1 METIKNYKK
10 EDFVKETGLTEK
22 DVKELKEA
30 YAKKYA
36 IEKGWEFGNLSTDQ
50 LNEIYQQDGYK
61 KAGLLL
67 S

>member
-1 METIKNYKK
+1 MNYNEKN
-10 EDFVKETGLTEK
+10 FVKETGLTEK
-22 DVKELKEA
+22 DVQELKEA

-36 IEKGWEFGNLSTDQ
+36 VMKGWDYSNLSSEQ
-50 LNEIYQQDGYK
+50 LNEIQQQDGYK